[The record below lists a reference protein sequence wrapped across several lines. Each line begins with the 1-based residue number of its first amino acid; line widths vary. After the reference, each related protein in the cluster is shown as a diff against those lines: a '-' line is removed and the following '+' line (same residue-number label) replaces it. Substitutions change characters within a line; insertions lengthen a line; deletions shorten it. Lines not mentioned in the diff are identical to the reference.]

1 MTSKQ
6 KLIVLPVLALVGL
19 AVFGPAILQ
28 RLLTVYPTPETES
41 AFLKNYT
48 PEPAVDQFRLKDS
61 YGQWGSTVTAGA
73 GKEFASHQRSFS
85 GQIAI
90 DPKNWVS
97 LMSSVSDD
105 LSAQLS
111 RYGAQI
117 LNQSGDVHDGFR
129 VNYRVGKT
137 FGQVVISPLKGEKVQ
152 PGFSGKLQVSLDV
165 SVEEKWFPKAPG
177 LIMVRVAG
185 SAR

>member
-1 MTSKQ
+1 MISKR
-6 KLIVLPVLALVGL
+6 KLIALSVLALVGL
-19 AVFGPAILQ
+19 AVFVPAILQ
-28 RLLTVYPTPETES
+28 RLLTVYPTAETES

-48 PEPAVDQFRLKDS
+48 PEPAVDQFHVKES

-73 GKEFASHQRSFS
+73 GREFASHQHSFS

-90 DPKNWVS
+90 DPKDWVS

-117 LNQSGDVHDGFR
+117 LDQSGDARDGFC

-137 FGQVVISPLKGEKVQ
+137 LGQVVISPLRVEKVQ
-152 PGFSGKLQVSLDV
+152 SGFSGKLQVSLDV
-165 SVEEKWFPKAPG
+165 SVEEKWFRKEPG
-177 LIMVRVAG
+177 LIMVRVADR
-185 SAR
+185 AR

>member
-1 MTSKQ
+1 MTSRR
-6 KLIVLPVLALVGL
+6 KLIVLSLLALVGL
-19 AVFGPAILQ
+19 AVFVPAILQ

-48 PEPAVDQFRLKDS
+48 PEPAVDQFRMKESD
-61 YGQWGSTVTAGA
+61 GQWGSTVTAGA
-73 GKEFASHQRSFS
+73 GREFASHQRTFS
-85 GQIAI
+85 GRIAI

-105 LSAQLS
+105 LSVQLS

-117 LNQSGDVHDGFR
+117 LDQSGDARDGFR
-129 VNYRVGKT
+129 VNYKVGKT
-137 FGQVVISPLKGEKVQ
+137 FGHVVISPLAVEKVQ
-152 PGFSGKLQVSLDV
+152 PGFSGKLQVSVDV

-177 LIMVRVAG
+177 LIMFRVAG